1 MENLTQFK
9 LELEKFSLEQLY
21 QEKENCEKSLANMM
35 FDSSLVARLALIE
48 TIIQTKESE
57 AK

>member
-35 FDSSLVARLALIE
+35 FDGTLVARLALIE
-48 TIIQTKESE
+48 TVIQTKESE